1 MKKFW
6 EHYSE
11 VKQQTC
17 GGNNIQI
24 NINQENFS
32 FVHLEG
38 ES

>member
-1 MKKFW
+1 MKKCW
-6 EHYSE
+6 EQISE
-11 VKQQTC
+11 VKQQTS

-24 NINQENFS
+24 NINQEIFS